1 MKRLAAALAVLL
13 GLLASPALAEPEV
26 FSKSGFK
33 ADQQAAL
40 AGQKLQIAY
49 FTATWCPPCKKM
61 KAETW
66 VDEKVESWADAN
78 AIVTPI
84 DIDQEGAL
92 AAQYRVRSI
101 PTIVVLMGDKE
112 LGRTVGYQAPDAFLG
127 WLDGYRASHLD
138 PARQAAGAPI
148 KPAPGAGGEGAPMIA
163 PAEAGSGLSAAD
175 ALAMYARELRSD
187 ATGLG
192 VTGSLLIPRLAEL
205 ANTDADLKSK
215 LAERVRTLS
224 ENLSKQGTAG
234 MQDVREF
241 LQLAP
246 VAGMREEA
254 LAWIDA
260 QLAEGGM
267 RDLVEK
273 NALLAADLYA
283 EAGRYAEAQGL
294 VGDPMQHAR
303 KLLSAASR
311 AGAKSLRELDESL
324 AGAFETGQA
333 ELIRRELANAVVMA
347 LASGEEAKAKAI
359 ARLFPGGEASKDQQ
373 AIDAAA
379 ARAGVEPIQIAD

>member
-1 MKRLAAALAVLL
+1 MKLVTVLLAVLL
-13 GLLASPALAEPEV
+13 GLVASPALAEPEV

-66 VDEKVESWADAN
+66 VDERIESWADAN
-78 AIVTPI
+78 AIVTPV
-84 DIDQEGAL
+84 DIDEQGAL

-101 PTIVVLMGDKE
+101 PTIVVLLGDKE
-112 LGRTVGYQAPDAFLG
+112 LGRTVGYQAPDKFLG
-127 WLDGYRASHLD
+127 WLEGYRASHLD
-138 PARQAAGAPI
+138 PARTAAAKKPAAEAGAP
-148 KPAPGAGGEGAPMIA
+148 A
-163 PAEAGSGLSAAD
+163 SSAAALTAGD
-175 ALAMYARELRSD
+175 ALAMYARELKND

-192 VTGSLLIPRLAEL
+192 ITGSLLVPRLAEL
-205 ANTDADLKSK
+205 ANTDADLKAQ

-224 ENLSKQGTAG
+224 ENLSKQGAAG

-246 VAGMREEA
+246 VAGLRDEA

-283 EAGRYAEAQGL
+283 KAGRYAEAQGL

-303 KLLSAASR
+303 KMLSAASR
-311 AGAKSLRELDESL
+311 AGANSLRELDASL

-333 ELIRRELANAVVMA
+333 ELIRRGLADAVVMA

-379 ARAGVEPIQIAD
+379 ARAGVKPIRIAD

>member
-1 MKRLAAALAVLL
+1 MKRLAATLAVLL

-33 ADQQAAL
+33 ADEQAAL
-40 AGQKLQIAY
+40 AGQKLHIAY

-78 AIVTPI
+78 AIITPV
-84 DIDQEGAL
+84 DTDEQPAL
-92 AAQYRVRSI
+92 ASQYRIRSI
-101 PTIVVLMGDKE
+101 PTTVVLLGDKE
-112 LGRTVGYQAPDAFLG
+112 IGRVSGYLPPDAFVE

-138 PARQAAGAPI
+138 PARRAAGAPI

-163 PAEAGSGLSAAD
+163 PAEAGAGLSAAD

-192 VTGSLLIPRLAEL
+192 VTGSLLVPRLAEL
-205 ANTDADLKSK
+205 VSTDADLKAQ

-224 ENLSKQGTAG
+224 ENLSKQGAAG
-234 MQDVREF
+234 AQDVREF

-246 VAGMREEA
+246 VAGMRDEA
-254 LAWIDA
+254 LAWVDA

-359 ARLFPGGEASKDQQ
+359 ARLFPGGEAAKDQQ

-379 ARAGVEPIQIAD
+379 ARAGVEPIRIAD